1 LLCCAVLAL
10 SLSLE
15 YFSRLA
21 EARRTT
27 QIDLW
32 TD

>member
-1 LLCCAVLAL
+1 L